1 MDIEGY
7 GMGKT
12 RDTDQ
17 QECQTPNSL
26 FESCPGENILF
37 SSYSHLSE
45 DLKLRSTWM
54 VFRTLI
60 KSLIV
65 YKNPLP
71 RKRDQSF
78 LKN

>member
-45 DLKLRSTWM
+45 DLKLRSTWISPHPGSK
-54 VFRTLI
+54 VL
-60 KSLIV
+60 
-65 YKNPLP
+65 
-71 RKRDQSF
+71 Q
-78 LKN
+78 